1 MVLLDLHDPHFRV
14 PGDED
19 GRSFIGHKTHLELVG
34 WHNDQKL
41 VLLGP
46 PGTCRAAALILS
58 VVLVVPVAALTYR
71 WIEKPAMDLAKAGFA
86 TRGIMIPGWL
96 RIMPAG
102 QLTTM
107 LRTSANSLAASARQ
121 SLALGRAV
129 GRAIY
134 RRGIMRVRT

>member
-1 MVLLDLHDPHFRV
+1 MAAQAHLD
-14 PGDED
+14 
-19 GRSFIGHKTHLELVG
+19 LVG

-46 PGTCRAAALILS
+46 PEHAVLPALILS

-102 QLTTM
+102 QLTAM

-134 RRGIMRVRT
+134 RRGVMRVRT